1 MTKDH
6 CFFIMLIGRNLS
18 KFMLQL
24 PVVLQFVKL
33 HH

>member
-6 CFFIMLIGRNLS
+6 CFFIMLIGRNLF

-24 PVVLQFVKL
+24 LAVLQL
-33 HH
+33 

>member
-18 KFMLQL
+18 KFMLQQ